1 MNRKVLIISNPGE
14 IGADNYCEGVKKD
27 VLNYNNFFKDTYGGA
42 WFDSEIISLERP
54 TKQKLDSY
62 LTQINAAD
70 YSIIVLTGHGYMCN
84 GDTIIELKEGEEYNT
99 KYLAKS
105 GRTLILD
112 CCRKKY
118 DFLQESVFAEFS
130 NKLEKRS
137 MSIWDARKYY
147 EEEILKCGKQRLVL
161 YSCDEDECSNDDS
174 RKGGYY
180 SYNLLKIARNWYE
193 RKGYALYPATLTMV
207 QAHEQTKNLLK
218 GIIDN
223 QTPQIEKPREE
234 PYYPLAII
242 K

>member
-27 VLNYNNFFKDTYGGA
+27 VLNYTNFFKDTYGGA

-62 LTQINAAD
+62 LAQIDAAD
-70 YSIIVLTGHGYMCN
+70 YSIIVFTGHGYMN
-84 GDTIIELKEGEEYNT
+84 DYDTIIELKDGEEYNT

-118 DFLQESVFAEFS
+118 NPMPDTVLAEFA
-130 NKLEKRS
+130 NKLQKRS
-137 MSIWDARKYY
+137 MDDARKYY

-174 RKGGYY
+174 RNGGYY

-193 RKGYALYPATLTMV
+193 NRGYTSFPMTLTMV
-207 QAHEQTKNLLK
+207 QAHEQTKNYLK